1 MSFFRNPEIQ
11 KSAWFWSFL
20 SIILITVAIIID
32 IKYGM
37 LAIIYCGIF
46 NFAHFITT
54 YKRYRHIA
62 ELSYEIDKI
71 LHNSSKFD
79 LNRFSEGE
87 LAILHSEIYKMT
99 VRLREQASALKKDK
113 TYLADSIADISHQ
126 IRTPLTSINLIANFL
141 ADEEL
146 SNERRLL
153 LVKDLLHLLSH
164 IDWLISTLLKISKL
178 DAGTVRFAK
187 DTVQVSELIQKAAKP
202 LAIPMDL
209 RNQQLI
215 IKANGNE
222 HFEGDLAWTAE
233 AIENILKNCMEHTP
247 NGGTLTIEVKDTPI
261 YTEFLITDTG
271 TGISPEDLPH
281 LFERFYKGKNSS
293 DSSVGIGLALS
304 RMIITSQNGTIKA
317 ENGKNGGALFT
328 IRFHKCTV

>member
-1 MSFFRNPEIQ
+1 LSFFRNPEIR
-11 KSAWFWSFL
+11 KSTWIWLFL
-20 SIILITVAIIID
+20 SLILITTAIIID
-32 IKYGM
+32 IKYGV
-37 LAIIYCGIF
+37 LAIIHCGIF
-46 NFAHFITT
+46 NFAHLIST

-62 ELSYEIDKI
+62 ELSHEIDKI
-71 LHNSSKFD
+71 LHNSSKLD
-79 LNRFSEGE
+79 LNCFSEGE

-178 DAGTVRFAK
+178 DAGTVKFAK
-187 DTVQVSELIQKAAKP
+187 DTVQVSELIQKAAKS